1 MPVTPAPAIQVSGA
15 ARTEAGSLFAPVT
28 FTLDAGAWTCLLGA
42 SGVGKSTILR
52 LIAGLDAHV
61 QFDGQIT
68 ASDGAPLSDRVAL
81 MAQDDLLFPWAS
93 VLENVCTGARLRG
106 EAPDSGRA
114 RDLLERVGLSAHAEK
129 RPAQLSG
136 GQRQRAALARTL
148 MEDRPVILL
157 DEPFSALDAKTRSQ
171 MQDLAVE
178 LLDGRTVL
186 LVTHDPGEAAR
197 LGQKIAVLEQ
207 NGLSEIAPPAGAI
220 PREIDDPQTLAA
232 AGALLRRLREA
243 A

>member
-1 MPVTPAPAIQVSGA
+1 MTVSPAIRIAGA
-15 ARTEAGSLFAPVT
+15 AQTEAGRLFAPVT
-28 FTLDAGAWTCLLGA
+28 LDLEAGEWTCLLGA

-52 LIAGLDAHV
+52 LLAGLEAHV
-61 QFDGQIT
+61 VFKGTIAADDGL
-68 ASDGAPLSDRVAL
+68 PLSDRVAL
-81 MAQDDLLFPWAS
+81 MAQDDLLFPWAT

-106 EAPDSGRA
+106 ETPDMARA
-114 RDLLERVGLSAHAEK
+114 VTLLNRVGLSPHARK
-129 RPAQLSG
+129 KPTQLSG

-178 LLDGRTVL
+178 LLAGRTVL

-207 NGLSEIAPPAGAI
+207 EGLTEIVPPESSI
-220 PREIDDPQTLAA
+220 PRGIDDPETLSA

>member
-1 MPVTPAPAIQVSGA
+1 MTMAPAIRITGEAHSESG
-15 ARTEAGSLFAPVT
+15 RLFESLDLQLSAGE
-28 FTLDAGAWTCLLGA
+28 WTCLLGP

-52 LIAGLDAHV
+52 LIARLDAHV
-61 QFDGQIT
+61 AFTGSIT
-68 ASDGAPLSDRVAL
+68 ASDDLPLEERVAL

-93 VLENVCTGARLRG
+93 VLDNVCTGAKLRG
-106 EAPDSGRA
+106 ERPDFDRA
-114 RDLLERVGLSAHAEK
+114 HELLDRVGLSEHFRK
-129 RPAQLSG
+129 TPNQLSG

-178 LLDGRTVL
+178 LLAGRTVL

-197 LGQKIAVLEQ
+197 LGHKIAVLET
-207 NGLSEIAPPAGAI
+207 NGLSEIQPPASAI
-220 PREIDDPQTLAA
+220 PRGIDDPATLAA
-232 AGALLRRLREA
+232 AGALLRRLREDA
-243 A
+243 

>member
-1 MPVTPAPAIQVSGA
+1 MTPAPAIRIKGA
-15 ARTEAGSLFAPVT
+15 AETEAGRLFAPVT
-28 FTLDAGAWTCLLGA
+28 LDLKSGEWTCLLGA

-61 QFDGQIT
+61 DFDGQIT
-68 ASDGAPLSDRVAL
+68 ASDSLPLPERVAL
-81 MAQDDLLFPWAS
+81 MAQDDLLFPWAT
-93 VLENVCTGARLRG
+93 VLDNVCTGAHLRK
-106 EAPDSGRA
+106 EQPDTGRA
-114 RDLLERVGLSAHAEK
+114 LELLERVGLGAHARK
-129 RPAQLSG
+129 KPAQLSG

-178 LLDGRTVL
+178 LLKGRTVL

-197 LGQKIAVLEQ
+197 LGQKIAVLEHR
-207 NGLSEIAPPAGAI
+207 GMTEIAPPKGPI
-220 PREIDDPQTLAA
+220 PRGVDDTETLTA